1 MDRDG
6 HTNEHG
12 DADGHGEGVGE
23 GEEKVLGI
31 SMGRIWAR
39 EGYGHGEREDM
50 SLGIGMGTEMS
61 EGVKIHGPGKPSSVT
76 DTCMSQK
83 ILSLS
88 KAEDSS

>member
-1 MDRDG
+1 MQMS
-6 HTNEHG
+6 NG
-12 DADGHGEGVGE
+12 DADGHGEGE
-23 GEEKVLGI
+23 AKVLGI
-31 SMGRIWAR
+31 SMGREWAR

-50 SLGIGMGTEMS
+50 SLGIGMGSEMG

-76 DTCMSQK
+76 DMCMSPK